1 MVAEDFTVELQLE
14 PGWSVIAEPLDHRS
28 KNALRPLYADPSA
41 GKVSVRIAP
50 TDSSDVSGHSVSDTS
65 IAVLLNIG
73 DDVEGH
79 AFTLRFPSSEDAQRL
94 RTRLVAGGLLIAVL
108 TVGTVSIGTELATP
122 RPATVVPNQAVP
134 AAPAAPWISRGLQAD
149 IRSGDIVTEEAVP
162 AAPRVNRGLQADIV
176 SGDIIQEEA
185 VPPPAGH
192 GPIKN

>member
-14 PGWSVIAEPLDHRS
+14 PGWSVIAEPLDRGS

-41 GKVSVRIAP
+41 GKVAIRIAP
-50 TDSSDVSGHSVSDTS
+50 TDSSDVSGHAVSDTS

-79 AFTLRFPSSEDAQRL
+79 AFTLRFPSAEDAQRL

-108 TVGTVSIGTELATP
+108 TVGTVSIGTELAPP
-122 RPATVVPNQAVP
+122 RPATVVPNQAV
-134 AAPAAPWISRGLQAD
+134 PAAPWISRGLQAD

-162 AAPRVNRGLQADIV
+162 AAPRVNRGLQADIR

-185 VPPPAGH
+185 VPPPAGR

>member
-14 PGWSVIAEPLDHRS
+14 PGWSVIAEPLDRRS
-28 KNALRPLYADPSA
+28 KNALRPLYADPSG
-41 GKVSVRIAP
+41 GKVAVRIAP
-50 TDSSDVSGHSVSDTS
+50 TDSSDVSGHSASDTS
-65 IAVLLNIG
+65 IEVLLNIG

-185 VPPPAGH
+185 VPPAAGH